1 MQLIQT
7 MKESTD
13 VLRGKRTSLAHSI
26 KKFKNLLYLLEER
39 NLKIFYHE
47 IEISQ
52 KLFIFS

>member
-7 MKESTD
+7 TKESTD